1 MEITMAKPKKTAR
14 ESRLVYVPFIIAIA
28 IVALGVALAFA
39 RPPETNTTQTNGS
52 FPFLQF
58 VKVSNKD
65 YASSP
70 NTVEVYFVSWE
81 GCPYG
86 ATQSWPLYLAL
97 SHYGKVNAT
106 PIWSDPEP
114 LPTPNGSVSTPMPV
128 PGLLFQSFVPNGSV
142 RFHFFYM
149 IGSIFYNGSFS
160 LTNGT
165 VIPFSGDSIV
175 TFEQQE
181 LQKDVPSWVYDL
193 IAKYELETPVGHYPN
208 LAEAGNPPHIATVM
222 IITGPNGTWMIIGYD
237 QNVNS
242 EAPYYLAAS
251 GYTPQE
257 LYEYVSKGVL
267 PSVTATSSPQGYAQ
281 LEATLYIQQE
291 AQQILNVIRE
301 AS

>member
-1 MEITMAKPKKTAR
+1 MAKPKKGAR
-14 ESRLVYVPFIIAIA
+14 ESRLVYVPFVAA
-28 IVALGVALAFA
+28 AVIVALVVVLAFVK
-39 RPPETNTTQTNGS
+39 PPATNTAQNGGS

-58 VKVSNKD
+58 VKVSNQD

-70 NTVEVYFVSWE
+70 NTVEVYLVSWE
-81 GCPYG
+81 GCPNG

-114 LPTPNGSVSTPMPV
+114 LPTPNGSVSAPMQV

-142 RFHFFYM
+142 RFHFLYL
-149 IGSIFYNGSFS
+149 IGRIFYNGSFS
-160 LTNGT
+160 LPNGT
-165 VIPFSGDSIV
+165 VIPFSGDSIL

-193 IAKYELETPVGHYPN
+193 IAKYELETPVGQYPN
-208 LAEAGNPPHIATVM
+208 LADAGNPPHIATVLL
-222 IITGPNGTWMIIGYD
+222 ITGPNGTWMIIGYD
-237 QNVNS
+237 RNVNPA
-242 EAPYYLAAS
+242 APYFLAVS

-257 LYEYVSKGVL
+257 LYGYVSKGAL
-267 PSVTATSSPQGYAQ
+267 PNVTATSSPQGYFQ

-301 AS
+301 AE